1 MISKVLRYR
10 IYKNVIQSILIL
22 NGQKLAMHLIT
33 IIFTH
38 EATPIGQLVSA
49 LQETVV

>member
-1 MISKVLRYR
+1 MMTTEYR
-10 IYKNVIQSILIL
+10 IYKNVIQSILFVTE
-22 NGQKLAMHLIT
+22 QKLAMHLIT

-38 EATPIGQLVSA
+38 EATPIGWLVSA